1 MLRKSIVFMMLGLVL
16 YVLKVVYVVQTCK
29 LMARGGKLAAT
40 MYYYLYTKFA
50 GLRRG
55 KQTDGFT
62 FCGLEGTA
70 DMSFLPTS

>member
-1 MLRKSIVFMMLGLVL
+1 
-16 YVLKVVYVVQTCK
+16 
-29 LMARGGKLAAT
+29 MARGGKLAAT